1 MDYMKILLQQLAIE
15 DQPELHD
22 AKLAKVEVSKNGH
35 YTFDVESHTLLPLE
49 EVIALLKAKDHFPY
63 PCD

>member
-22 AKLAKVEVSKNGH
+22 AKLEIGRAHV
-35 YTFDVESHTLLPLE
+35 
-49 EVIALLKAKDHFPY
+49 
-63 PCD
+63 